1 LKLPDLPLL
10 SLDLEDRPMLPMNRR
25 CPRLLS
31 TAMLALGLAC
41 GAPLAARAADTPPAH
56 QLAFGTSASLEVT
69 RDVLSVS
76 LQALRDGNDAAA
88 VQSALKQVLDAAL
101 NEARKFADPAGMA
114 VRTEGFNLSPRYGR
128 DGKPNGWTGTAGLV
142 LEGRD
147 MARVATTAGKLTGMN
162 IIGTGY
168 SLSRELRERHE
179 AELTAQAIQKFRA
192 RADEMARQFGYSGY
206 QLREVSVQSSDGD
219 AGGRPQLSMVR
230 ASAMQ
235 AEAMPLP
242 TEAGK
247 GLLSATVQGSV
258 TLTR

>member
-1 LKLPDLPLL
+1 
-10 SLDLEDRPMLPMNRR
+10 
-25 CPRLLS
+25 
-31 TAMLALGLAC
+31 T
-41 GAPLAARAADTPPAH
+41 
-56 QLAFGTSASLEVT
+56 
-69 RDVLSVS
+69 VS
-76 LQALRDGNDAAA
+76 LQVVRDGSDATA

-101 NEARKFADPAGMA
+101 NETRRLADPVGMA

-142 LEGRD
+142 LEGKD
-147 MARVATTAGKLTGMN
+147 IARVATAAGKLTAMA
-162 IIGTGY
+162 IVGTGY
-168 SLSRELRERHE
+168 SLSRELRERNE

-192 RADEMARQFGYSGY
+192 RADAMAKQFGYTGY

-219 AGGRPQLSMVR
+219 LGGHPPMAMVR
-230 ASAMQ
+230 ATALQ
-235 AEAMPLP
+235 ADAAPLP

>member
-1 LKLPDLPLL
+1 
-10 SLDLEDRPMLPMNRR
+10 MIPMNRR
-25 CPRLLS
+25 RLPILP
-31 TAMLALGLAC
+31 TALLAFGLAS
-41 GAPLAARAADTPPAH
+41 GAPLTASAADMPPAH
-56 QLAFGTSASLEVT
+56 QLAFSTSASLEVT
-69 RDVLSVS
+69 RDVLTVS
-76 LQALRDGNDAAA
+76 LQVLRDGNDAAT

-142 LEGRD
+142 LEGKD
-147 MARVATTAGKLTGMN
+147 IARVATAAGKLTGMT
-162 IIGTGY
+162 IVGTGY
-168 SLSRELRERHE
+168 SLSRELRERNE
-179 AELTAQAIQKFRA
+179 AELTAQAIKKFRT

-206 QLREVSVQSSDGD
+206 QLREVSVQSGD
-219 AGGRPQLSMVR
+219 TELGGHAPMAMAR
-230 ASAMQ
+230 ATAVQ
-235 AEAMPLP
+235 ADAAPLP